1 MIFILIFCGIS
12 AFVNNLNLSKSYEC
26 SEPPAEKQERK
37 TLYYKEI
44 DRRIL
49 HDKTINLKIIFYE
62 TTITFSIADVI
73 NVGWVYEGTDYIP
86 YSNY

>member
-1 MIFILIFCGIS
+1 MQRTTCG
-12 AFVNNLNLSKSYEC
+12 KTG
-26 SEPPAEKQERK
+26 AE

-73 NVGWVYEGTDYIP
+73 NVGWVYEGGWTDD
-86 YSNY
+86 SSSEE